1 MRSWL
6 ASYPVLTPD
15 SALFVGTLKL
25 KREEL
30 LAHFAWYTNSVMWHL
45 ELLSDNVLETFF
57 ELRLSESGCKASE
70 G

>member
-6 ASYPVLTPD
+6 ASYPIMTPD

-30 LAHFAWYTNSVMWHL
+30 LAHLHGIRIVMWYL
-45 ELLSDNVLETFF
+45 ELFSDNVLETFF